1 MSWNKYE
8 MLVLQWAE
16 ARRIVPNA
24 TPVSQLLKA
33 VSEIG
38 ELCDAEGKK
47 DRDAIIDAVGDVLV
61 CLINYCALHDINM
74 TDCLASAYE
83 QIKNRKGTLMPDGT
97 FVKESA

>member
-24 TPVSQLLKA
+24 TPTSQLLKA

-47 DRDAIIDAVGDVLV
+47 DKAAIIDAVGDVLV

-74 TDCLASAYE
+74 TDCLASAYG
-83 QIKNRKGTLMPDGT
+83 QIKDRNGKLMPDGT
-97 FVKESA
+97 FVKE